1 MVRVQQRV
9 PRPQLLGAQFA
20 GHDGTVAPIGCTCN

>member
-1 MVRVQQRV
+1 MVRVQQRL

-20 GHDGTVAPIGCTCN
+20 GHDATVAPIDCTCN